1 MQQKWYQEG
10 SLQQNRPTSGY
21 KKNPNEQ
28 SELTLKGTRR
38 KRTKKAQSQQKERNN
53 KIRNERGEITMYTTE
68 TPRVTREYYEQLYAN
83 KLDSLE
89 ETHGFLELNKCPRLN
104 HE

>member
-1 MQQKWYQEG
+1 MGLK
-10 SLQQNRPTSGY
+10 L
-21 KKNPNEQ
+21 KIHNEQ
-28 SELTLKGTRR
+28 CWELLWLSKGV
-38 KRTKKAQSQQKERNN
+38 
-53 KIRNERGEITMYTTE
+53 YTTE